1 MNRLANPNQGKKQGN
16 EIQIKVSYLEIERTD
31 GTVLVKNQYHR
42 VGERENFPLMAYI
55 RGGHTMVMMEYH
67 HRTRDLGCS
76 LCADCRG
83 KNCGT
88 PGMCL

>member
-1 MNRLANPNQGKKQGN
+1 MRGSATQLYRVFKKKGHGTEKPNAANTIG
-16 EIQIKVSYLEIERTD
+16 V
-31 GTVLVKNQYHR
+31 
-42 VGERENFPLMAYI
+42 

-88 PGMCL
+88 PGICLQPSIFAQS